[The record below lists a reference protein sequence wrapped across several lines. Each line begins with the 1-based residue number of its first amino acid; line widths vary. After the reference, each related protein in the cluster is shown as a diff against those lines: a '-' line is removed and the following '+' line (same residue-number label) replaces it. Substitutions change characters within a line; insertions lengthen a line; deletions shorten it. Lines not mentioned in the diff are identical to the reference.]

1 MARNEFKWEHIYRTQ
16 TSNFADADQ
25 MLALFEQHTT
35 PLRGHVVFW
44 EVDGHSPDW
53 FEAMTDNVTKEQI
66 AWDWVNEVIPKYAG
80 RIPNWDTFNEIV
92 HGDDFVEMF
101 GYDFWSRVI
110 ARIRELD
117 PATKLAFNDFKL
129 LSDNK
134 VDIRFLRTILSNL
147 LINKTHNL
155 GKMFHRIH

>member
-1 MARNEFKWEHIYRTQ
+1 
-16 TSNFADADQ
+16 

-44 EVDGHSPDW
+44 SVDGHSPDW
-53 FEAMTDNVTKEQI
+53 FEAMTDNVAKEQI

-80 RIPNWDTFNEIV
+80 RIPNWDTFNEIT

-117 PATKLAFNDFKL
+117 PSVQLAFNDFRL

-134 VDIRFLRTILSNL
+134 ASCKISHKL
-147 LINKTHNL
+147 
-155 GKMFHRIH
+155 

>member
-1 MARNEFKWEHIYRTQ
+1 MGVARNEFKWEHIYRTQ
-16 TSNFADADQ
+16 NSNFDDADE
-25 MLALFEQHTT
+25 MLVLFEQHST

-53 FEAMTDNVTKEQI
+53 FEAMTDNVVKEQI

-134 VDIRFLRTILSNL
+134 VANKQIIDRYNL
-147 LINKTHNL
+147 YHINYNL
-155 GKMFHRIH
+155 GKMFHRVH